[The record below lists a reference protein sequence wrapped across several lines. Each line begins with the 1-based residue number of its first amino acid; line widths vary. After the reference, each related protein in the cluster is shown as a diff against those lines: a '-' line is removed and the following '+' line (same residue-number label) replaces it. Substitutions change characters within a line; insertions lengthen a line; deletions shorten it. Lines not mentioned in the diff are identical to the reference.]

1 MGMPGQVW
9 KKGTEDECAEQC
21 KDTHGCNYFSY
32 GPFFGGMAC
41 ALSTGA
47 GGTANYKGWV
57 SGRPDCRT
65 DKTHWATNPWSTRGP
80 YKMKSIAVCGER
92 GQFVLGVDT
101 NGYVKLYD
109 DERQRWPSSHL
120 FPKETLTIS
129 CGGEADDIWITAR
142 NPHQSSNVWHK
153 DGLYGEWTI
162 AGGMM
167 REISVGGEY
176 GQHVYAIDMNYN
188 LMYRQGLEGRW
199 RKIEGPHGW

>member
-1 MGMPGQVW
+1 
-9 KKGTEDECAEQC
+9 
-21 KDTHGCNYFSY
+21 
-32 GPFFGGMAC
+32 
-41 ALSTGA
+41 
-47 GGTANYKGWV
+47 
-57 SGRPDCRT
+57 
-65 DKTHWATNPWSTRGP
+65 
-80 YKMKSIAVCGER
+80 MKSIAVCGER